1 MPIKRMTATIVLS
14 TVFVAGSVPPAN
26 GDFSIALIGDMP
38 YHESRARELDELI
51 EDVNEDDTVELV
63 LHAGDIKASNERCDD
78 DLLARRFEQF
88 QTFKR
93 PLIYTPGDNEWTNCH
108 VDRSGNFLPTERLD
122 HLRELFFS
130 DPHTSTGQQP
140 IDVIPQSATP
150 GYEKFVENAFFVRE
164 GVVFGTIHV
173 VGSKNN
179 LDPWHGIDPLDSY
192 DKPRP
197 DRLAEFLERNE
208 AGLAWLNRIFDEA
221 VTLDAPGVFI
231 MIHADPRF
239 DKYRANNPRR
249 DFENFLDHLVRRA
262 LGYDKPVLLAHGD
275 GHEYIVDKPLV
286 TPKGDEVINVT
297 RVQTF
302 GSSLV
307 HWVKVTVSH
316 KDPALFTIRERLV
329 PENID
334 RE

>member
-14 TVFVAGSVPPAN
+14 TVFVAGWLPPAN

-38 YHESRARELDELI
+38 YSEKRELMLDELI

-63 LHAGDIKASNERCDD
+63 MHAGDIKAAKERCDD
-78 DLLARRFEQF
+78 DLLARRFEQL

-93 PLIYTPGDNEWTNCH
+93 ALIYTPGDNEWTNCH
-108 VDRSGNFLPTERLD
+108 GDSSGNFLPTERLD

-150 GYEKFVENAFFVRE
+150 GFEKFVENVFFVRE

-173 VGSKNN
+173 VGSRNN
-179 LDPWHGIDPLDSY
+179 LAPWRHIDPPDSY

-197 DRLAEFLERNE
+197 DRLAEFRERNE

-221 VTLDAPGVFI
+221 AALDAPGVFI
-231 MIHADPRF
+231 MIHANPRF
-239 DKYRANNPRR
+239 DRYRV
-249 DFENFLDHLVRRA
+249 DDHGKGYEDFLDHLSERA
-262 LGYDKPVLLAHGD
+262 LAYGKPVLLAHGD
-275 GHEYIVDKPLV
+275 GHEYIVDKPFV
-286 TPKGDEVINVT
+286 TPKGERVINLT

-307 HWVKVTVSH
+307 HWVKVTVSP

-329 PENID
+329 PENI
-334 RE
+334 R